1 LLRGD
6 MDFNWYMLE
15 YGKIDRGRLNKKIK
29 IALLSGFTISGLKEV
44 FEVKCAQIGVNAS
57 VYEGGYNQYFQ
68 EILNEKS
75 RFYEFDSD
83 IAFILIDNRTVLGE
97 YLFFPYKDGQTKRK
111 RFISKITKDYI
122 TLVKTFLKNSTGKLV
137 ISNLNIPSY
146 SPYGIAEEKTSYGLK
161 DMTVE
166 FNQRIKET
174 FTKESRVFIYD
185 FNSFVSR
192 LGENTV
198 FDYKMYYLGDFRVS
212 QKMLPS
218 LCEDLMGY
226 VKPLLSL
233 SKKCI
238 VLDLDNTLWGG
249 VVGEDGFE
257 GIRLGP
263 EPPGNAYV
271 EFQKRLLALFQRGV
285 ILAVNSRNNPE
296 DALKVI
302 REHPYMILREENFAS
317 VRINWS
323 DKVSNLRELAD
334 EINIGLDSMVYLDD
348 DPVNRELVRKMLP
361 DVLVVDLP
369 EDPSYYVN
377 ALMELNC
384 FNIFHVTED
393 DKKRGLMYS
402 QERRRLEAQSSF
414 SDLKS
419 FLKTLEIKVEI
430 QKANS
435 FSIPRISQLT
445 LRTNQFNLTT
455 KRYQEE
461 KIRELTKSGDF
472 LVYSARVKDKFGDYG
487 ITGVVI
493 ITLKSKDEW
502 EIDTFLLSCRVL
514 GRGVEKTILSWIME
528 EAKKAKVKRLVGT
541 YIPTQKNPVCKDF
554 YEDNG
559 FKKINDR
566 SYKYVF

>member
-1 LLRGD
+1 